1 MELPKDLK
9 KIVITYA
16 LNNFNNIDLD
26 ILYDSF
32 RNFTYPKTI
41 SVFEKGFSD
50 RLAYAQN
57 FEIIKIFLSHD
68 PDESDI
74 TIVVNPLKYKQPR
87 VKISV
92 DVLKQVFKY
101 LFSIHGLKVTI
112 KSKKEGDLYKV
123 YVSNIRKN
131 TYTEIYIPGDDVF
144 GQRGPYITQHKYNR
158 LSEDIISEV
167 AKRDLEELF
176 GISV

>member
-57 FEIIKIFLSHD
+57 FEIIKIF
-68 PDESDI
+68 
-74 TIVVNPLKYKQPR
+74 
-87 VKISV
+87 
-92 DVLKQVFKY
+92 
-101 LFSIHGLKVTI
+101 
-112 KSKKEGDLYKV
+112 
-123 YVSNIRKN
+123 
-131 TYTEIYIPGDDVF
+131 
-144 GQRGPYITQHKYNR
+144 
-158 LSEDIISEV
+158 
-167 AKRDLEELF
+167 
-176 GISV
+176 